1 MKDSVRLAFIL
12 LILFFIFSN
21 IASAGGKLIY
31 AKGNVEVLSKNSKS
45 KMFQK
50 IKKGAALEIGDI
62 VRTRKGALAILS
74 LDGGSKL
81 KLNPDSA
88 VTIKNTQ
95 KNNEEVFLNK
105 GSAFINVLKSKLTKD
120 AKPKFNLKTKTVS
133 MGVRGTSFFASYGKQ
148 QKKKVRKD
156 VWMCV
161 NEGLVEVKNI
171 SSGQKVNVKA
181 GEGIKVDKGDKISD
195 PKPLAW
201 TQKLNWNMDESK
213 GDLDNKVS
221 IEDAYSDPLDQDYD

>member
-1 MKDSVRLAFIL
+1 VRLAFIL
-12 LILFFIFSN
+12 LLLFFVFSN

-31 AKGNVEVLSKNSKS
+31 AKGQVQVLSKGSKS

-50 IKKGAALEIGDI
+50 IKKGAELKIGDI
-62 VRTRKGALAILS
+62 VRTRKNSLAILS
-74 LDGGSKL
+74 LEGGSKL

-88 VTIKNTQ
+88 VTIKSTQ

-105 GSAFINVLKSKLTKD
+105 LNKK
-120 AKPKFNLKTKTVS
+120 AKPKFRLKTKTVS
-133 MGVRGTSFFASYGKQ
+133 MGVRGTSFFASYGKKQ
-148 QKKKVRKD
+148 SKKIRKD

-161 NEGLVEVKNI
+161 NEGLVEVVNVK
-171 SSGQKVNVKA
+171 SKQKVQVKA
-181 GEGIKVDKGDKISD
+181 GEGIKVERGNKISD

-213 GDLDNKVS
+213 GDLENKVS
-221 IEDAYSDPLDQDYD
+221 IEDAYTDPLDEDYD

>member
-1 MKDSVRLAFIL
+1 MEDSVRLAFIF

-31 AKGNVEVLSKNSKS
+31 AKGNVEVLSKKSKS

-50 IKKGAALEIGDI
+50 VKKGAALEIGDI
-62 VRTRKGALAILS
+62 VRTRKDALAILS

-105 GSAFINVLKSKLTKD
+105 GSVFINVLKSKLTKD
-120 AKPKFNLKTKTVS
+120 AKPKFNLRTKTVA

-161 NEGLVEVKNI
+161 NEGLVEVQNI
-171 SSGQKVNVKA
+171 KSGQKVNVKA
-181 GEGIKVDKGDKISD
+181 GEGIKVDKGDKISE

-221 IEDAYSDPLDQDYD
+221 IEDVYSDPLDQDYD